1 MSRSAD
7 KSEDINKRKSSW
19 VNSAAAGSKQRH
31 ETAESRVKTVL
42 TCQNVDNKNA
52 IFVPSDM
59 AELQPRSLNYLQKFA
74 QKNKLTLIEDRRK
87 VQVQPLIEKRVVH
100 TPKLVLGMSMLLKQ
114 AGMPGAARALSEP
127 HRLNPDSPY
136 FNIST
141 LLDMAAFSMPRAKRV
156 KLDPNRMTV
165 KALHGNTQP
174 ITAYA
179 CNIKTE
185 NTTTVLSHFESEKL
199 RAIGYSA
206 GSQYVFHL
214 VVAGGSI
221 NDPQLWADLETLQM
235 TEFRFQLCAGSKP
248 SEDYGL
254 FYSTLYL
261 DLAKAPYPW
270 WLETAQGGGSV
281 AESNAVNQSSEVA

>member
-1 MSRSAD
+1 MNNQATN
-7 KSEDINKRKSSW
+7 SEDLNKRRSSW
-19 VNSAAAGSKQRH
+19 VNSAAVGSMQRSDP
-31 ETAESRVKTVL
+31 AESRVKTVL
-42 TCQNVDNKNA
+42 TCKRVENKNA
-52 IFVPSDM
+52 LFVPSDM

-87 VQVQPLIEKRVVH
+87 VQVQPLLEKRVVH
-100 TPKLVLGMSMLLKQ
+100 SPKLVLGMSMLLKQ

-136 FNIST
+136 FSIST
-141 LLDMAAFSMPRAKRV
+141 LLDMAAFSMPKAKRV

-165 KALHGNTQP
+165 KALQGSTQP

-221 NDPQLWADLETLQM
+221 NDPQLWADMETLQM
-235 TEFRFQLCAGSKP
+235 TDFRFQLCAGSKP

-270 WLETAQGGGSV
+270 WLDAARGGGST
-281 AESNAVNQSSEVA
+281 AQNDAVNQSSEVA